1 MHSCFWREIWIWH
14 VIKSVVSSAK
24 KIQFFSISDLILDLC
39 EQHKQKIKINVG
51 LDLLFHGNTNS
62 DTGNFATGCILKLEL
77 QLKTNEFV
85 WP

>member
-1 MHSCFWREIWIWH
+1 MACNKICCILS
-14 VIKSVVSSAK
+14 K